1 MSFYEIL
8 LWGKEDKYQKS
19 EKRGMGYHMQEK
31 AIYVPGIF
39 MFKQN
44 LHWF

>member
-1 MSFYEIL
+1 MSYKKFCFEEKKTNIKNL
-8 LWGKEDKYQKS
+8 K
-19 EKRGMGYHMQEK
+19 KRGMGYHMQEK

-44 LHWF
+44 LH